1 MSILEEDFRAL
12 SQRLSPELSQLNG
25 KSILLVGA
33 TGAISSY
40 LGRFLINVLQTKAA
54 SFQLALTA
62 RSEESLKKYYS
73 EVDKSFFKC
82 IFLDVKEPFQLTGQY
97 DYIIFAAGN
106 ADPNNIVNNPLDII
120 HTNYLGLHNAIEFAK
135 KQNWS
140 VEKL

>member
-1 MSILEEDFRAL
+1 MSSYIEVVNEHIRRGFREL
-12 SQRLSPELSQLNG
+12 SLRLSPELSQLNG

-40 LGRFLINVLQTKAA
+40 LGRFLINVLQTKVA

-97 DYIIFAAGN
+97 DSSFLQPVMLIRKI
-106 ADPNNIVNNPLDII
+106 L
-120 HTNYLGLHNAIEFAK
+120 
-135 KQNWS
+135 
-140 VEKL
+140 